1 MAALAL
7 CQYLRIF
14 VGGSTYHQWQNY
26 FVGQTVEG
34 YVHRPFSAGGIE
46 VSVDGDQSSM
56 TVTLPATAENHQI
69 VEAAIAGAHLVEIQI
84 YSIPTS
90 DTSGPSTKSLV
101 AQYIG
106 EVIAGSS
113 TETELTIEIGSSLD
127 PVGAQVPPRK
137 FTTTLI
143 GEPPRL

>member
-1 MAALAL
+1 MATLAL

-14 VGGSTYHQWQNY
+14 DGGTTYHRWQNY
-26 FVGQTVEG
+26 FIGQTVDG
-34 YVHRPFSAGGIE
+34 YEHRPFNAGGIE

-56 TVTLPATAENHQI
+56 TVALPPTAANHQA
-69 VEAAIAGAHLVEIQI
+69 VEAAIANAHLIEIQI
-84 YSIPTS
+84 FSVPTGDVVSPTS
-90 DTSGPSTKSLV
+90 KTLI

-106 EVIAGSS
+106 EVIAGNA
-113 TETELTIEIGSSLD
+113 TETELSIEVGSSLD